1 MKEYYKYLLPL
12 IIIFLAASV
21 SYSQE
26 IERTIDSIP
35 RDRLVTDSELLKLID
50 SSQINIKKN
59 NEDVINQLVEYFIN
73 RNNVK
78 YFFDKNSF
86 KEELE
91 EFRTEYP
98 EEVESICKRSTEYI
112 DTYGKNLDWKIP
124 GNDLFGRESTPNTIR
139 YIARFPRASENVL
152 CAIYTKKKEAI
163 EILTAQ
169 LKDFIDDYETGNTE
183 IGGNDVF
190 ERFYAGHRTRNLLF
204 AYQMMLYS
212 NNLSQ
217 ANVIYFLKVFLLHGA
232 RLIDDCKEFHY
243 GNHQLHGLA
252 GLYEMTTMF
261 PEFPVM
267 KLWNEMALKTI
278 LLHAEREINDDGF
291 QFERASHYF
300 KLDIMN
306 YFRIYKIA
314 KINDKN
320 IPELLERKF
329 HKMFDAIVN
338 LALPTKALPVLQDA
352 QAIYSPQN
360 DSLENNNA
368 AELSDPKESFFLS
381 IGASVFN
388 DKVYKYFASEKLY
401 PELFWFFNKNERIKF
416 YSLKAESPSVG
427 SIALEQ
433 SKYFVMRSGWDINDL
448 YMVIDGGLAKYKP
461 DHTHGGVLGV
471 MAYGYGI
478 PFLPTYRVHYSDLSY
493 QYLKNSLVKN
503 VALADK
509 ILQGQNWIDNN
520 ARTGFGIWEHLPKP
534 SVNEWIT
541 GNHFDYFSASHNG
554 FDNAG
559 VTYNRSIIFIKPYF
573 WIFIDQFNS
582 NTIHSY
588 QQLWQGEYST
598 LKDKNGIIKTTDKAK
613 LYIIQADNTNLS
625 IEPYSK
631 YDINSILFEKESV
644 DNYSFNTLVY
654 PATIDDND
662 IPAVREYNHR
672 DYKLI
677 AINKGTDRISIYFK
691 KNEKLSLPE
700 LKTNASMIILSYKN
714 EILKSALVY
723 QGSNIEV
730 NEFNINFEK
739 PMIIEIEKDLNGNW
753 INKELKGYT
762 ENNSELR

>member
-1 MKEYYKYLLPL
+1 MKEYYKYLLL
-12 IIIFLAASV
+12 FIIIFLTASV

-26 IERTIDSIP
+26 IEKSADSIP

-50 SSQINIKKN
+50 SSQINFKKD
-59 NEDVINQLVEYFIN
+59 NEDTINQLADYFIN

-91 EFRTEYP
+91 EFRKEYP
-98 EEVESICKRSTEYI
+98 EEVEAICKRSKEYI

-124 GNDLFGRESTPNTIR
+124 GKDLFGRESTPNTIR
-139 YIARFPRASENVL
+139 YISRFPRASENVL
-152 CAIYTKKKEAI
+152 CAIYTKNKEAI

-212 NNLSQ
+212 NNLTQ
-217 ANVIYFLKVFLLHGA
+217 DNVIYFLKVFLLHGA

-267 KLWNEMALKTI
+267 KLWNEMALKII

-401 PELFWFFNKNERIKF
+401 PELFWFFNKNERMNF

-427 SIALEQ
+427 SISLEE

-461 DHTHGGVLGV
+461 DHTHGGILGV
-471 MAYGYGI
+471 MAYGFGEAL
-478 PFLPTYRVHYSDLSY
+478 LPTYRVHYSDLSY

-520 ARTGFGIWEHLPKP
+520 ARTGFGIWEKLPNP
-534 SVNEWIT
+534 SVNEWISAKYYD
-541 GNHFDYFSASHNG
+541 FFSGSHNA
-554 FDNAG
+554 FDTLN
-559 VTYNRSIIFIKPYF
+559 VLYNRSIIFIKPNC
-573 WIFIDQFNS
+573 WLFIDQFNS
-582 NTIHSY
+582 DGIHSY
-588 QQLWQGEYST
+588 QQIWQGEFSL
-598 LKDKNGIIKTTDKAK
+598 LKNINGILKNNINSK
-613 LYIIQADNTNLS
+613 LYVIQSDNTNLK

-631 YDINSILFEKESV
+631 YGINSILFEKQSV
-644 DNYSFNTLVY
+644 SDYSFNTLIY
-654 PATIDDND
+654 PNSNDDND
-662 IPAVREYNHR
+662 IPSIREYNNR

-677 AINKGTDRISIYFK
+677 NINKGDDRTSLYFK
-691 KNEKLSLPE
+691 KNEKINLPE
-700 LKTNASMIILSYKN
+700 LKTDASMIILSYEK

-723 QGSNIEV
+723 KGSNVEV
-730 NEFNINFEK
+730 NDFSLRLEK
-739 PMIIEIEKDLNGNW
+739 PSIIELEKDQNGNW
-753 INKELKGYT
+753 IEKAIKGF
-762 ENNSELR
+762 SEK